1 MGKRLDPPLFFPNW
15 GSDPGAV
22 PRPSIVSAFRG
33 GVSGTTGPGGKESR
47 LWWRSWSIRCFPI
60 FQHYRI
66 QAQPTDIIAVQSAHM
81 CLAAFF
87 AQSLLDRSTISYHGE
102 STATRC
108 PRQGAFE
115 RRHKKKRDEG
125 SWREPS
131 SLFFLCRLSC
141 FSQKCPALGSQM
153 HRLHPDM
160 LVFGAV
166 WEVRQEAEGCIPKFL
181 ECYKPQAKEI
191 LLDYLHQASSM
202 DHDQIDHLLRQNRDW
217 WRLNCGEILQKKLPV
232 STCESSRTT
241 LFSPLRTSSNGA
253 RCSTSA
259 SMLTP

>member
-1 MGKRLDPPLFFPNW
+1 MERLDLVARRA
-15 GSDPGAV
+15 GCGGGLG
-22 PRPSIVSAFRG
+22 PSVAFRF
-33 GVSGTTGPGGKESR
+33 SSTTGFK
-47 LWWRSWSIRCFPI
+47 RSPLTSSLSSLPTC
-60 FQHYRI
+60 
-66 QAQPTDIIAVQSAHM
+66 ALQP
-81 CLAAFF
+81 FF